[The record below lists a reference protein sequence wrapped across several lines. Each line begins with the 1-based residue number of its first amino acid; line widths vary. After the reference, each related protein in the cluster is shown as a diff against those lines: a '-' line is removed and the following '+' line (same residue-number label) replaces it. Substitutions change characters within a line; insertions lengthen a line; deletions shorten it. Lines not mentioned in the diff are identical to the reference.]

1 MKPDDDATHLDDEGS
16 TLDAPMPS
24 AQLTAPSL
32 PAPPQPGS
40 VLSPGAVLG
49 DYRIERTIG
58 KGSMGVVYLGVHQL
72 IGKKAAIKVL
82 RGDSDKDAVQRF
94 LEEARVVNKIG
105 HPNIVDV
112 FAFGQMD
119 DGRAYLVMEWLQG
132 ETLRARLARGRLD
145 VETACRIAKP
155 LVRAL
160 AAAHAQRI
168 VHRDIKPDNVLLVEG
183 DAPTVKL
190 LDFGM
195 AKLLRPDQMT
205 QTGEGGFVGTP
216 MYVAPEQAR
225 GKKIDHRAD
234 IYTTGGVLFEMLTG
248 RPPFV
253 ARSAFDLISMH
264 LTAAPPRPSQYAP
277 VPRELDDL
285 VVQMLAKDPPARP
298 DVARVHAV
306 IEGVLDPAQRPTT
319 PIATERESIA
329 SIAKTLKRPRTPT
342 TMPWWLIVVVV
353 VLGAVGAFALIHGL
367 VS

>member
-1 MKPDDDATHLDDEGS
+1 VRDDDPTHLDDGS
-16 TLDAPMPS
+16 TLDAPIPS
-24 AQLTAPSL
+24 AQLSVPSL
-32 PAPPQPGS
+32 PAPPRPGS
-40 VLSPGAVLG
+40 VLEPGSVLG

-72 IGKKAAIKVL
+72 IGKRAAIKVL
-82 RGDSDKDAVQRF
+82 RGDSDKGAIDRF
-94 LEEARVVNKIG
+94 IEEARTVNRIG

-132 ETLRARLARGRLD
+132 ETLRTRLERGHLD
-145 VETACRIAKP
+145 VDTTCRIIKP

-168 VHRDIKPDNVLLVEG
+168 VHRDIKPDNVMLVAG
-183 DAPTVKL
+183 DAPTAKL

-195 AKLLRPDQMT
+195 AKLLRLDQMT
-205 QTGEGGFVGTP
+205 QTGDGGFVGTP

-234 IYTTGGVLFEMLTG
+234 IYTLGGVMFEMLTG

-264 LTAAPPRPSQYAP
+264 LTAAPPRPSEHVQL
-277 VPRELDDL
+277 PRELDDL
-285 VVQMLAKDPPARP
+285 VVQMLAKDPGARP
-298 DVARVHAV
+298 DISRIAEV
-306 IEGVLDPAQRPTT
+306 IEHVLDPQERPTT
-319 PIATERESIA
+319 PLVAERESIA
-329 SIAKTLKRPRTPT
+329 SIAKTLKRPPRPV
-342 TMPWWLIVVVV
+342 MPWWLIVLVVA
-353 VLGAVGAFALIHGL
+353 LGAVGAYALIRGL
-367 VS
+367 LN